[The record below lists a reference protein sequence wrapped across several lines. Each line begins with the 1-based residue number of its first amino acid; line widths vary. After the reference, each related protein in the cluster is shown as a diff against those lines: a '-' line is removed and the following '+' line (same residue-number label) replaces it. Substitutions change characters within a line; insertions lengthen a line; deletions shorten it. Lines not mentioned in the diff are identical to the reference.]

1 MIINSILGFCQSII
15 APAVEKS
22 RILKLLD
29 RFIYLSV
36 CAVILLSLCCSSD
49 FLGYVVA
56 IGIFLT
62 LIKILTTK
70 GFRFEYTKFEL
81 CLIIYLAFVVI
92 SVAGSSLFLLSFKG
106 ALKTLIYLG
115 YYITCAIYLKDN
127 KKDIFKIFGLFAF
140 CVCYESI
147 VGLLQNSSHAGALA
161 GWQDTTNLNPE
172 EVMTRVYGTLK
183 PLNPNLFGGY
193 MLALVPVVYGVT
205 ALLAVRKSRVRFFAG
220 ILFSLLATVVMIMS
234 GCRGVFAAYP
244 FMLLVPAAVLL
255 IRCPD
260 KLKTLLYKLYGG
272 ICALGVL
279 CILFSTSIKARIL
292 SIFAMRGDSSTSFR
306 FNVYQSSLQ
315 MFKDNPFLGIGVGNQ
330 NFRETYGLYMKTG
343 YDALSAYNIYLET
356 AVESGIFALIA
367 FIAFLVFLIKGAVK
381 TILTSQNI
389 DKVII
394 LTIALSSITGILLHG
409 FVDTI
414 FFRPQLQFVFWMM
427 VAVIRTFAK
436 FDVVEDK

>member
-1 MIINSILGFCQSII
+1 M
-15 APAVEKS
+15 
-22 RILKLLD
+22 
-29 RFIYLSV
+29 
-36 CAVILLSLCCSSD
+36 
-49 FLGYVVA
+49 
-56 IGIFLT
+56 
-62 LIKILTTK
+62 
-70 GFRFEYTKFEL
+70 
-81 CLIIYLAFVVI
+81 
-92 SVAGSSLFLLSFKG
+92 
-106 ALKTLIYLG
+106 
-115 YYITCAIYLKDN
+115 
-127 KKDIFKIFGLFAF
+127 
-140 CVCYESI
+140 
-147 VGLLQNSSHAGALA
+147 GLLQNSSHAGALA